1 MLISDP
7 AFAAQVRGAGG
18 RLHRFD
24 DPGCAA
30 LWLFEHADAGP
41 AAEVWVGS
49 VDGDGW
55 LDARRARFV
64 RVPRSP
70 MGYGFGASAAPE
82 QAGRDGIDLEALG
95 EAVRARENERR
106 SAAG

>member
-1 MLISDP
+1 MLISER
-7 AFAAQVRGAGG
+7 AFAAQVRGADG

-49 VDGDGW
+49 VDGGGW

-64 RVPRSP
+64 RLPRSP

-82 QAGRDGIDLEALG
+82 AERDGIDLEALG
-95 EAVRARENERR
+95 EAVRATEDERR
-106 SAAG
+106 SPAG